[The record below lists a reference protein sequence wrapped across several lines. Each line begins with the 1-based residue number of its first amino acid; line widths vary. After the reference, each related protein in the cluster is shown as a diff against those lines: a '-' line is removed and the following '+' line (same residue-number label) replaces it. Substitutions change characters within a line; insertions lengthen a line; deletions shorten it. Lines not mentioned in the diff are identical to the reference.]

1 MEKSNELSCKNCA
14 YCWKDDDDDYPR
26 CHYNSLGSWDPAPCE
41 QPENDPEGEPDYD
54 EERW

>member
-1 MEKSNELSCKNCA
+1 MAKSNESSCKNCP
-14 YCWKDDDDDYPR
+14 YFWIGDDDDYPR

-41 QPENDPEGEPDYD
+41 QPENDPEDQPDYD

>member
-1 MEKSNELSCKNCA
+1 MAKSNELSCKNSA
-14 YCWKDDDDDYPR
+14 YSWKGEDDEHPR

-41 QPENDPEGEPDYD
+41 QSENDPEDQPDYD